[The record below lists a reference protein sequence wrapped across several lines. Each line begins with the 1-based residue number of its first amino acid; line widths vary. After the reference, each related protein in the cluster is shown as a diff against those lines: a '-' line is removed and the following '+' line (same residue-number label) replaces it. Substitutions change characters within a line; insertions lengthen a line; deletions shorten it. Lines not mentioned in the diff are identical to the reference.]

1 MKRVYCDG
9 IFDLFHFG
17 HLNHFKKIITLFSEP
32 IILVVGVIS
41 DNIATNYKRKPIV
54 DESSRL
60 KIIKSCVYVND
71 TFITDELIM
80 TEEFLTKFNIDFVV
94 HGFTPEDRIKQSVFF
109 EIPIKLGKFIE
120 LDYHQGISTTNLIN
134 RTVTTL
140 DQSVRHE
147 DIYNLLQERINIE
160 NSSIV
165 GEFGYEDDLLSKINP
180 RNYYCI
186 DINNNKRNHL
196 NLFIYSNEKMFKS
209 HFFDYII
216 VNNFELCNDSE
227 QLLNEFYRICEKG
240 IYISNINNNNI
251 DPDFFIKK
259 GFNIVNNNTLCYQGY
274 DAFKEMII

>member
-94 HGFTPEDRIKQSVFF
+94 HGFTPETRTTPPQSTRARVDVLVAVQR
-109 EIPIKLGKFIE
+109 P
-120 LDYHQGISTTNLIN
+120 
-134 RTVTTL
+134 RT
-140 DQSVRHE
+140 SWR
-147 DIYNLLQERINIE
+147 
-160 NSSIV
+160 
-165 GEFGYEDDLLSKINP
+165 
-180 RNYYCI
+180 
-186 DINNNKRNHL
+186 
-196 NLFIYSNEKMFKS
+196 
-209 HFFDYII
+209 
-216 VNNFELCNDSE
+216 
-227 QLLNEFYRICEKG
+227 
-240 IYISNINNNNI
+240 
-251 DPDFFIKK
+251 
-259 GFNIVNNNTLCYQGY
+259 
-274 DAFKEMII
+274 